1 MIKQNFQF
9 ILAISFA
16 GLLMLTSCQTDK
28 KQQLSEQINSLEKTL
43 FENKK
48 GVIDKKEAANMIYT
62 YLQFVDTY
70 PKDSESPKYLFK
82 AADVSI
88 NTFHSAESINLFDRI
103 IKDYPEYEK
112 VPQALFL
119 KAFTYENYLTEVD
132 SARKY
137 YELFLEEYPNH
148 VFSNDAQISLQNLGK
163 TPEEIIREF
172 REGK

>member
-1 MIKQNFQF
+1 MIKQNLRS
-9 ILAISFA
+9 ILILSFA
-16 GLLMLTSCQTDK
+16 GLLMLTSCQEDK
-28 KQQLSEQINSLEKTL
+28 KQQLTDQINSLEKTL

-48 GVIDKKEAANMIYT
+48 GVIDKKEAANMIYS

-70 PKDSESPKYLFK
+70 PDDSNSPNYLFK

-88 NTFHSAESINLFDRI
+88 NTFHSAESIKLFDRI

-119 KAFTYENYLTEVD
+119 KAFTYENYLAEVD

-137 YELFLEEYPNH
+137 YQLFIEEYPNH
-148 VFSNDAQISLQNLGK
+148 AFSNDAQISLQNLGK
-163 TPEEIIREF
+163 TPEEIIRGF
-172 REGK
+172 REE